1 MNPRSPT
8 FLMPNNNSPEHQLS
22 LLDKDGWFV
31 LPDAFDGP
39 LIDTLAEELGTAL
52 TLRGQ
57 IRRRNGVEGAND
69 GTLHHLLADHPSFME
84 LLTRIKPF
92 DPLLSRY
99 FNGKYILNSYGG
111 VINRRDTTAYV
122 HGVHRDI
129 RFSSDTKRFMLNIL
143 VMLDDFTLA
152 NGATHLLS
160 GSQHLRD
167 KPDTNAF
174 SQQASRA
181 TGKRGS
187 ILFFDSRI
195 WHATGKSEVDTP
207 RRALTLTLTSP
218 FFKQQ
223 LDYPRLCGYE
233 RAATL
238 SPFLKQIIGFN
249 SRVPSTLDEYYVPLD
264 NRFYQRGQDD

>member
-1 MNPRSPT
+1 MNTDHST
-8 FLMPNNNSPEHQLS
+8 DEALS
-22 LLDKDGWFV
+22 LLDKNGWFV
-31 LPDAFDGP
+31 WPDAIDAT
-39 LIDTLAEELGTAL
+39 LLDTLAVELGSAL

-57 IRRRNGVEGAND
+57 IRRRQGVEGGND
-69 GTLHHLLADHPSFME
+69 GTLHHLLADHPCFIE
-84 LLTRIKPF
+84 LLSRIEPF
-92 DPLLSRY
+92 DPLMRRY
-99 FNGKYILNSYGG
+99 FNSQYILNSYGG
-111 VINRRDTTAYV
+111 VINRRDTRAYV
-122 HGVHRDI
+122 HGIHRDI

-167 KPDTNAF
+167 KPADDVF
-174 SQQASRA
+174 STQAARA

-187 ILFFDSRI
+187 ILFFDSRV

-207 RRALTLTLTSP
+207 RRALTLTFTSP

-223 LDYPRLCGYE
+223 LDYPRLCGYD
-233 RAATL
+233 AAKTL
-238 SPFLKQIIGFN
+238 SLFLKQIIGFN

-264 NRFYQRGQDD
+264 DRFYQRGQDD

>member
-1 MNPRSPT
+1 MNSNHLSDEP
-8 FLMPNNNSPEHQLS
+8 LS

-31 LPDAFDGP
+31 WPDVVDSP
-39 LIDTLAEELGTAL
+39 LLNTLGVELGTAL
-52 TLRGQ
+52 TVRGQ
-57 IRRRNGVEGAND
+57 IRRGNGVEGGND
-69 GTLHHLLADHPSFME
+69 GTLHHLLTDHPCFVD
-84 LLTRIKPF
+84 LLTRLEPF
-92 DPLLSRY
+92 DSLLSSY

-111 VINRRDTTAYV
+111 VINRRDTIAYV
-122 HGVHRDI
+122 HGIHRDI

-167 KPDTNAF
+167 KPDADVF
-174 SQQASRA
+174 VQQSARA

-195 WHATGKSEVDTP
+195 WHATGKSEVDAP
-207 RRALTLTLTSP
+207 RRALTLTFTSP

-223 LDYPRLCGYE
+223 LDYPRLYGYE
-233 RAATL
+233 QAQAL

-264 NRFYQRGQDD
+264 DRFYQRGQDD

>member
-1 MNPRSPT
+1 MNTHNFPDEP
-8 FLMPNNNSPEHQLS
+8 LS

-31 LPDAFDGP
+31 WPDAIDAP
-39 LIDTLAEELGTAL
+39 SLDTLAVELGTAL
-52 TLRGQ
+52 TVRGQ
-57 IRRRNGVEGAND
+57 IRRRNGVEGGND
-69 GTLHHLLADHPSFME
+69 GTLHHLLADHSCFME
-84 LLTRIKPF
+84 LLTRIEPF
-92 DPLLSRY
+92 DPLLRRY
-99 FNGKYILNSYGG
+99 FNGQYILNSYGG
-111 VINRRDTTAYV
+111 VINRRDTLAYV
-122 HGVHRDI
+122 HGIHRDI

-143 VMLDDFTLA
+143 VMVDDFTLA

-160 GSQHLRD
+160 GSQHLSD
-167 KPDTNAF
+167 KPAADVFANKA
-174 SQQASRA
+174 ARA

-207 RRALTLTLTSP
+207 RRALTLTFTSP

-233 RAATL
+233 QAEAL

-264 NRFYQRGQDD
+264 DRFYQRGQDD